1 MSVKIK
7 ICGLMSIADVKMCA
21 ANGVDFIGFVFAE
34 SPRRITKEQAGII
47 TGVIPPEIKK
57 AGVFVN
63 EEEKVVR
70 DIAEYCGL
78 DVLQFHGEETPDYCS
93 HFEGFEVF
101 KAFRLNEEKDLIPIP
116 SYDVSAFLLD
126 AFVEGTYGGTG
137 KTFNWELAVEAK
149 KFGKPIV
156 LSGGLNPENVSGAIM
171 KVRPEMVDV
180 SSGVESAP
188 GKKDP
193 DKVREFVEKV
203 RSYGNNVT

>member
-1 MSVKIK
+1 MSVKVK
-7 ICGLMSIADVKMCA
+7 ICGLMSRADVKMCA
-21 ANGVDFIGFVFAE
+21 ANGADFIGFVFAK

-93 HFEGFEVF
+93 HFGGFEVF
-101 KAFRLNEEKDLIPIP
+101 KAFRLKDEKDLMPIP

-126 AFVEGTYGGTG
+126 AFVEGAYGGTG

-156 LSGGLNPENVSGAIM
+156 LSGGLNPENVGGAIM
-171 KVRPEMVDV
+171 KVKPEMVDV

-203 RSYGNNVT
+203 RSCKER